1 MVERALLA
9 HEVAE
14 LLRLQVR
21 ALESLVKLVD
31 LFLVLALRLLHFP
44 SQGGELLITAFQLGL
59 EQRNLVLLLDKRI
72 FLDVLSPNLLSESC
86 VFLNQRV
93 DVDIRRAAAH
103 FENLIADLLPSHM
116 PTRRRNHVLR
126 KRLLR

>member
-9 HEVAE
+9 YEVAV
-14 LLRLQVR
+14 LLRLKVR
-21 ALESLVKLVD
+21 ALESLVKLVY
-31 LFLVLALRLLHFP
+31 LFLVLTLRLLHLP

-59 EQRNLVLLLDKRI
+59 KQRNLVLLLNIRI

-93 DVDIRRAAAH
+93 EVDIR
-103 FENLIADLLPSHM
+103 
-116 PTRRRNHVLR
+116 
-126 KRLLR
+126 